1 MKPFD
6 SRRSLRAG
14 VVHVLGSR
22 RASRLLVGVLSIPA
36 VVLMWS
42 AHSDRDVAAAQTR
55 KPIMMTRIYTG
66 ADGLSHSE
74 VVEMMLTGTGTSEM
88 KATSVEFSRRP
99 PGPASD
105 WHVGPRRQFV
115 MTLSGRAEIE
125 VAGGQKVAIGP
136 GHISLIEDTT
146 GKGHT
151 THNLGPD
158 DRIVVTIPL
167 ADQTVGVPR

>member
-1 MKPFD
+1 MR
-6 SRRSLRAG
+6 SIARSL
-14 VVHVLGSR
+14 VVV
-22 RASRLLVGVLSIPA
+22 ALVGTFVLLWRA
-36 VVLMWS
+36 QT
-42 AHSDRDVAAAQTR
+42 DQDVAVAQTR
-55 KPIMMTRIYTG
+55 KPIMMTRVYTG

-74 VVEMMLTGTGTSEM
+74 EVEMTVTGNGISEM
-88 KATSVEFSRRP
+88 KATSVQFSRRP

-115 MTLSGRAEIE
+115 ITLSGRAELE
-125 VAGGQKVAIGP
+125 VAGGKKVAVGP
-136 GHISLIEDTT
+136 GHINLIEDTT

-167 ADQTVGVPR
+167 EDQTTGRGR